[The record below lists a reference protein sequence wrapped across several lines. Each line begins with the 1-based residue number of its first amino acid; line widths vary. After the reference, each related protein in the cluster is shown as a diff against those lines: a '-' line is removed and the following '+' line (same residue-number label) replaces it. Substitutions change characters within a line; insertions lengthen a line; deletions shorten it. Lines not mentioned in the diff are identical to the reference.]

1 MFQNMD
7 RAGEKMK
14 SKYINKIRMDIGICI
29 ENKQQ
34 AEALGRIREY
44 CSEYREWTVRLLF
57 SWYLSCV
64 FMCGRHQKD
73 IFREKK
79 TDVKTHNC
87 CYQRREQNKQNRCDN
102 KRIQCKNRSLAE

>member
-7 RAGEKMK
+7 RAGQRKMK

-34 AEALGRIREY
+34 AETWEELENSAVNTQGNEN
-44 CSEYREWTVRLLF
+44 SETPLF
-57 SWYLSCV
+57 LISIMCV
-64 FMCGRHQKD
+64 HVWRHQKD

-87 CYQRREQNKQNRCDN
+87 CYQRREQNK
-102 KRIQCKNRSLAE
+102 